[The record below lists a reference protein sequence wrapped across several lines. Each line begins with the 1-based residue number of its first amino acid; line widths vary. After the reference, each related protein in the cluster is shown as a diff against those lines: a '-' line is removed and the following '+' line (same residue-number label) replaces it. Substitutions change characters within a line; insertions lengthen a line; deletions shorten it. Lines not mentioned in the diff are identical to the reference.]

1 MGGSKPSQFW
11 QKEPAA
17 TDRKWRAEDEGVLER
32 EKHELTGSEAQE
44 REMIPAQ
51 QRKPQKRAGSVSKGK
66 KKRAGKRGKSG
77 R

>member
-11 QKEPAA
+11 QKEPPA
-17 TDRKWRAEDEGVLER
+17 TDRKWRAEDEGLLER
-32 EKHELTGSEAQE
+32 EKHEFTGSEAQE
-44 REMIPAQ
+44 RDVIPGQ
-51 QRKPQKRAGSVSKGK
+51 RRKPQNRAQSQPRG

>member
-32 EKHELTGSEAQE
+32 EKREFASTEAEE
-44 REMIPAQ
+44 REMLPR
-51 QRKPQKRAGSVSKGK
+51 QRRSPQKRAQSQSRG

>member
-32 EKHELTGSEAQE
+32 EKHEFAGSEAKE
-44 REMIPAQ
+44 RGMIPGQ
-51 QRKPQKRAGSVSKGK
+51 QRKPQNRAKSQSQG
-66 KKRAGKRGKSG
+66 KKRAGKRKKSG

>member
-32 EKHELTGSEAQE
+32 EKHELTGSEAQQ
-44 REMIPAQ
+44 RELMPG
-51 QRKPQKRAGSVSKGK
+51 QKRNPPKRARSQSQG

>member
-32 EKHELTGSEAQE
+32 EKHELTGSDAQE
-44 REMIPAQ
+44 REMIPVQ
-51 QRKPQKRAGSVSKGK
+51 QRKPQQRARSVSKG

>member
-1 MGGSKPSQFW
+1 MGGSKPSQFF

-32 EKHELTGSEAQE
+32 EKHEFTASEAE
-44 REMIPAQ
+44 ARELIPGQ
-51 QRKPQKRAGSVSKGK
+51 RRKPMNRAKPRSQG

>member
-11 QKEPAA
+11 QKEPPA

-44 REMIPAQ
+44 RELIPGQ
-51 QRKPQKRAGSVSKGK
+51 QRKPRNRAKPQSRG

>member
-17 TDRKWRAEDEGVLER
+17 TDRKLRAEDEGVLER
-32 EKHELTGSEAQE
+32 EKHELASNEAQD
-44 REMIPAQ
+44 REMIP
-51 QRKPQKRAGSVSKGK
+51 KPKSAPRNRAPSGQE
-66 KKRAGKRGKSG
+66 KKRAGKRKKSG

>member
-32 EKHELTGSEAQE
+32 EKHELASNKTEDAELNPAPQGS
-44 REMIPAQ
+44 R
-51 QRKPQKRAGSVSKGK
+51 RKRAQSQSRG

>member
-17 TDRKWRAEDEGVLER
+17 TDRKWRAEDEGLLER
-32 EKHELTGSEAQE
+32 EKHEYTASEAEE
-44 REMIPAQ
+44 RESAPGP
-51 QRKPQKRAGSVSKGK
+51 KPKPRGRARPQSQG

>member
-11 QKEPAA
+11 QKEPPA
-17 TDRKWRAEDEGVLER
+17 TDRKWRAEDEGLLER
-32 EKHELTGSEAQE
+32 EKREFTGSEAQE
-44 REMIPAQ
+44 REKIPGQ
-51 QRKPQKRAGSVSKGK
+51 RRKPQSRAQSQSRG

>member
-11 QKEPAA
+11 QKEPPA

-32 EKHELTGSEAQE
+32 EKHELASNEAQD
-44 REMIPAQ
+44 REMIPQ
-51 QRKPQKRAGSVSKGK
+51 PKPAARKRATSRSQG
-66 KKRAGKRGKSG
+66 KKRAGKRKKSG

>member
-17 TDRKWRAEDEGVLER
+17 TDRKWRAEDEGLLER

-44 REMIPAQ
+44 RELIPGQ
-51 QRKPQKRAGSVSKGK
+51 QRKPRNRAKPQSRG

>member
-1 MGGSKPSQFW
+1 MGGSKPSQLW
-11 QKEPAA
+11 QKEPAT

-32 EKHELTGSEAQE
+32 EKQEFAAGEAQE
-44 REMIPAQ
+44 REMIPGQ
-51 QRKPQKRAGSVSKGK
+51 NRKPQNRAKSQSRG

>member
-32 EKHELTGSEAQE
+32 EKHELAASVAEE
-44 REMIPAQ
+44 RELIPG
-51 QRKPQKRAGSVSKGK
+51 QKRKTQNRVKSQSQG

>member
-11 QKEPAA
+11 QKEPAT
-17 TDRKWRAEDEGVLER
+17 TDRKFRAEDEGVHER
-32 EKHELTGSEAQE
+32 EKHEFTESEARE
-44 REMIPAQ
+44 REMIPGQ
-51 QRKPQKRAGSVSKGK
+51 KRKPQNRATPQSRG